1 MVANTRHRLA
11 LKSGPL
17 SRNDAVEMGSATVP
31 VAPVGVPP
39 TRPRRS
45 HPSPNGAFI
54 LRGGVFGGTP
64 KRAGETPRAPNRT
77 ASFRFKSSEERRLG
91 RGGTSVRSR
100 CSNYNRNTVN
110 NWPFERNPLQLR
122 QNGPWYRLMALWC
135 HNTLLWYRDTR
146 LKYRS
151 TM

>member
-17 SRNDAVEMGSATVP
+17 SRNDAVELGSATVP

-77 ASFRFKSSEERRLG
+77 ASFRPSGE
-91 RGGTSVRSR
+91 RSR
-100 CSNYNRNTVN
+100 A
-110 NWPFERNPLQLR
+110 WPQILGFFR
-122 QNGPWYRLMALWC
+122 QKSISQSTPFVASIDDM
-135 HNTLLWYRDTR
+135 R
-146 LKYRS
+146 LKMVRL
-151 TM
+151 